1 LHGAKVMNLEIR
13 IQNLENWMN
22 SFCIFVK
29 MNFMGIPELK
39 EIIKLKLENADER
52 VLRIVD
58 SVLNEYSKETLA
70 FDSKGYA
77 LNLEEYQLKVEEG
90 FEDIKNNKTFTN
102 EEMALKIQQLKKE

>member
-1 LHGAKVMNLEIR
+1 MNLEIR
-13 IQNLENWMN
+13 NSKIEIWMN

-29 MNFMGIPELK
+29 KIFMGIPELK

-58 SVLNEYSKETLA
+58 SVLNEYSKETIA

-90 FEDIKNNKTFTN
+90 FEDIKNNNTFTN
-102 EEMALKIQQLKKE
+102 EEMASKIQQLKSNKK

>member
-1 LHGAKVMNLEIR
+1 MNLEIR
-13 IQNLENWMN
+13 IQKLEIWMN

-29 MNFMGIPELK
+29 KNFMGIPELK
-39 EIIKLKLENADER
+39 EMIKLKLENADER

-58 SVLNEYSKETLA
+58 SVLNEYSKETIA

-102 EEMALKIQQLKKE
+102 EEMASKIQQLKKQ

>member
-1 LHGAKVMNLEIR
+1 MNLEIR

-29 MNFMGIPELK
+29 KNFMGIPELK

-58 SVLNEYSKETLA
+58 SVLNEYSKETIA

-77 LNLEEYQLKVEEG
+77 LNLDEYQLKVEEG

-102 EEMALKIQQLKKE
+102 EEMALKIQQLKKQ

>member
-1 LHGAKVMNLEIR
+1 MILEIR
-13 IQNLENWMN
+13 IQKLEIWMN

-29 MNFMGIPELK
+29 KNFMGIPELK

-58 SVLNEYSKETLA
+58 SVLNEYSKETIA

-77 LNLEEYQLKVEEG
+77 LNLDEYQLKVEEG
-90 FEDIKNNKTFTN
+90 FEDIKNNKTFSN
-102 EEMALKIQQLKKE
+102 DEMASKIQQLIRK

>member
-1 LHGAKVMNLEIR
+1 MNLEIR
-13 IQNLENWMN
+13 IQELENWMN

-29 MNFMGIPELK
+29 NNFMGVPELK
-39 EIIKLKLENADER
+39 EIIKLKLETADER

-58 SVLNEYSKETLA
+58 SVLNEYSKETIA

-102 EEMALKIQQLKKE
+102 EEMASKIEQLKKNR

>member
-1 LHGAKVMNLEIR
+1 MNLEIR

-29 MNFMGIPELK
+29 KNFMGIPELK
-39 EIIKLKLENADER
+39 EMIKLKLENADER

-58 SVLNEYSKETLA
+58 SVLNEYSKETIA

-102 EEMALKIQQLKKE
+102 EEMASKIQQLKKQ

>member
-1 LHGAKVMNLEIR
+1 MNLEIR
-13 IQNLENWMN
+13 IQKLEIWMN

-29 MNFMGIPELK
+29 KNFMGIPELK

-58 SVLNEYSKETLA
+58 SVLNEYSKETIA

-77 LNLEEYQLKVEEG
+77 LNLDEYQLKVEEG

-102 EEMALKIQQLKKE
+102 EEMASKIQQLKSNKK

>member
-1 LHGAKVMNLEIR
+1 MNLEIR

-29 MNFMGIPELK
+29 KNFMGIPELK
-39 EIIKLKLENADER
+39 EMIKLKLENADER

-58 SVLNEYSKETLA
+58 SVLNEYSKETIA

-90 FEDIKNNKTFTN
+90 FEDIKKNKTFTN
-102 EEMALKIQQLKKE
+102 EEMASKIQQLKKQ

>member
-1 LHGAKVMNLEIR
+1 
-13 IQNLENWMN
+13 MN

-29 MNFMGIPELK
+29 KIFMGIPELK

-58 SVLNEYSKETLA
+58 SVLNEYSKETIA

-77 LNLEEYQLKVEEG
+77 LNLEEYQLIVEEG

-102 EEMALKIQQLKKE
+102 EEMASKIQQLKSNKK

>member
-1 LHGAKVMNLEIR
+1 MNLEIR
-13 IQNLENWMN
+13 IQKLEIWMN

-29 MNFMGIPELK
+29 KNFMGIPELK

-58 SVLNEYSKETLA
+58 SVLNEYSKETIA

-102 EEMALKIQQLKKE
+102 EEMALKIKQLKSNKK

>member
-1 LHGAKVMNLEIR
+1 MNLEIR
-13 IQNLENWMN
+13 IQKLENWMN

-29 MNFMGIPELK
+29 KNFMGIPELK

-58 SVLNEYSKETLA
+58 SVVNEYSKETIA

-77 LNLEEYQLKVEEG
+77 LNLDEYQLKVEEG
-90 FEDIKNNKTFTN
+90 FEDIKNNKTFSN
-102 EEMALKIQQLKKE
+102 DEMASKIQQLKRK

>member
-1 LHGAKVMNLEIR
+1 MNLEIR

-29 MNFMGIPELK
+29 KNFMGIPELK
-39 EIIKLKLENADER
+39 EMIKLKLENADER

-58 SVLNEYSKETLA
+58 SVLNEYSKETIA

-102 EEMALKIQQLKKE
+102 EEMASKIEQLKKNR

>member
-1 LHGAKVMNLEIR
+1 MNLEIR
-13 IQNLENWMN
+13 IQKLENWMN

-29 MNFMGIPELK
+29 KNFMGIPELK

-58 SVLNEYSKETLA
+58 SVLNEYSKETIA

-102 EEMALKIQQLKKE
+102 EEMASKIQQLKKQ

>member
-1 LHGAKVMNLEIR
+1 
-13 IQNLENWMN
+13 MN

-29 MNFMGIPELK
+29 KIFMGIPELK

-58 SVLNEYSKETLA
+58 SVLNEYSKETIA

-102 EEMALKIQQLKKE
+102 EEMASKIQQLKSNKK

>member
-1 LHGAKVMNLEIR
+1 
-13 IQNLENWMN
+13 MN

-29 MNFMGIPELK
+29 KIFMGIPELK

-58 SVLNEYSKETLA
+58 SVLNEYSKETIA

-102 EEMALKIQQLKKE
+102 EEMASKIQQLQSNNK

>member
-1 LHGAKVMNLEIR
+1 MNLEIR

-29 MNFMGIPELK
+29 KNFMGIPELK
-39 EIIKLKLENADER
+39 EMIKLKLENADER

-58 SVLNEYSKETLA
+58 SVLNEYSKETIA

>member
-1 LHGAKVMNLEIR
+1 MNLEIR
-13 IQNLENWMN
+13 NCKIEIWMN

-29 MNFMGIPELK
+29 KIFMGIPELK

-58 SVLNEYSKETLA
+58 SVLNEYSKETIA

-102 EEMALKIQQLKKE
+102 EEMASKIQQLKSNKK

>member
-1 LHGAKVMNLEIR
+1 MNLEIR

-29 MNFMGIPELK
+29 KNFMGIPELK

-58 SVLNEYSKETLA
+58 SVLNEYSKETIA

>member
-1 LHGAKVMNLEIR
+1 MILEIR
-13 IQNLENWMN
+13 IQKLEIWMN

-29 MNFMGIPELK
+29 KNFMGIPELK

-58 SVLNEYSKETLA
+58 SVLNEYSKETIA

-102 EEMALKIQQLKKE
+102 EEMASKIQQLKSNKK

>member
-1 LHGAKVMNLEIR
+1 MNLEIR
-13 IQNLENWMN
+13 NYKIEIWMN

-29 MNFMGIPELK
+29 KIFMGIPELK

-58 SVLNEYSKETLA
+58 SVLNEYSKETIA

-102 EEMALKIQQLKKE
+102 EEMASKIQQLKSNKK

>member
-1 LHGAKVMNLEIR
+1 MILEIR
-13 IQNLENWMN
+13 IQKLEIWMN

-29 MNFMGIPELK
+29 KNFMGIPELK

-58 SVLNEYSKETLA
+58 SVLNEYSKETIA

-77 LNLEEYQLKVEEG
+77 LNLDEYQLKVEEG
-90 FEDIKNNKTFTN
+90 FEDIKNNKTFSN
-102 EEMALKIQQLKKE
+102 DEMASKIQQLKRK

>member
-1 LHGAKVMNLEIR
+1 MNLEIR
-13 IQNLENWMN
+13 IQNLENCMN

-29 MNFMGIPELK
+29 KNFMGIPELK
-39 EIIKLKLENADER
+39 EMIKLKLENADER

-77 LNLEEYQLKVEEG
+77 LNLEQYQLKVEEG

-102 EEMALKIQQLKKE
+102 EEMALKIQQLKKQ

>member
-1 LHGAKVMNLEIR
+1 
-13 IQNLENWMN
+13 MN
-22 SFCIFVK
+22 SFYIFVK
-29 MNFMGIPELK
+29 KIFMGIPELK

-58 SVLNEYSKETLA
+58 SVLNEYSKETIA

-102 EEMALKIQQLKKE
+102 EEMASKIQQLKSNKK